1 VDALPLLQIKTG
13 TNRPE
18 EVFQE
23 VRKRLDWELF
33 LGSEKEFWAR
43 DRERVCSEWWL
54 DIKKNRTS
62 RLKEWLSH
70 WMQLGDKSTI
80 LQIGPGAEGMIN
92 FLQVGQR
99 FAIDPLA
106 DFFKSEFSQIL
117 DPSVT
122 FTSGVGEEL
131 PYEDDTFD
139 LVIIYNALDHTFDP
153 QKVLSEIHRVLKH
166 EGINHLAVHTYP
178 SIWLPFLKLLG
189 SIQRE
194 KEHPWRYTSG
204 TIKRDVLANS
214 FRILD
219 VKHGGE
225 DERSIPNWLSLS
237 LQLRIARLVGLCAP
251 MTHVLARKDQ
261 GRPQEIG

>member
-1 VDALPLLQIKTG
+1 MDALPALEIRTGIKK
-13 TNRPE
+13 PK

-33 LGSEKEFWAR
+33 MDEEKEFWVR
-43 DRERVCSEWWL
+43 YKERVCSEWWL
-54 DIKKNRTS
+54 DIKKNRAG

-70 WMQLGDKSTI
+70 WMPLGDKSTI

-106 DFFKSEFSQIL
+106 DFFTSEFSQIL

-122 FTSGVGEEL
+122 FTSGVGEDL
-131 PYEDDTFD
+131 PYEDDMFD
-139 LVIIYNALDHTFDP
+139 LVIIYNTLDHTFEP
-153 QKVLSEIHRVLKH
+153 QKALSEIHRVLKPS
-166 EGINHLAVHTYP
+166 GINHIAVHTYP

-189 SIQRE
+189 SVRRG
-194 KEHPWRYTSG
+194 KEHLWRYTSS
-204 TIKRDVLANS
+204 TIKRDVRANS

-219 VKHGGE
+219 TKHGGE
-225 DERSIPNWLSLS
+225 DESSIPEWLSLS
-237 LQLRIARLVGLCAP
+237 LQLRIARLVGLYAP
-251 MTHVLARKDQ
+251 MLHILASKQQ
-261 GRPQEIG
+261 GRLQEIR